1 MLEIYMVKEIISDY
15 INVVV
20 KKTFVITV
28 ISSIFVRSV
37 NARYEYV
44 YLPFILAAVCVLSYI
59 PIYIN
64 EDMTIKQILL
74 HKAAELLLLE
84 ISMCFVVFCSTGGN
98 IPGLVYVAVIVFTA
112 FFDALSYMIRWYL
125 DMEKA
130 DIINRKIAEHRK
142 MINGVCK

>member
-1 MLEIYMVKEIISDY
+1 MLELYMVKEIISDY

-84 ISMCFVVFCSTGGN
+84 ISMCFVVFCSTGGKHSRTC
-98 IPGLVYVAVIVFTA
+98 ICG
-112 FFDALSYMIRWYL
+112 SYSIYG
-125 DMEKA
+125 
-130 DIINRKIAEHRK
+130 IF
-142 MINGVCK
+142 

>member
-1 MLEIYMVKEIISDY
+1 MMDFYMVKEIISDY
-15 INVVV
+15 INAVVE
-20 KKTFVITV
+20 KTFVITV

-59 PIYIN
+59 PVYIN
-64 EDMTIKQILL
+64 EDMKIKQILL

-84 ISMCFVVFCSTGGN
+84 ISMCFVVFYSTGGN

-112 FFDALSYMIRWYL
+112 FFDALSYMIRWYF

-130 DIINRKIAEHRK
+130 GIINRKITERRRMTK
-142 MINGVCK
+142 WK